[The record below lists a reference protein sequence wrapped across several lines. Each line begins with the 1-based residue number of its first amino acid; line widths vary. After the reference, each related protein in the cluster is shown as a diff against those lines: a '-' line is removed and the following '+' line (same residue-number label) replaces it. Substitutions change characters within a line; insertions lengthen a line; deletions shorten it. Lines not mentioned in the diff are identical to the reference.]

1 MVMMQVRPMPTASL
15 EVEPTADDIAH
26 FRENGFLA
34 VDRITT
40 DEELE
45 WLTELY
51 EHIFDPDNATDRGAP
66 VDRSTG
72 IDDEDATPLVT
83 QAFMPEF
90 NYPELL
96 QTAYNR
102 NARRFAA
109 ALLDVDIE
117 SIACWSHMIRKL
129 PGGREAPWHQ
139 DEAYWEPELEYHA
152 LGCWLPLH
160 DVSEEMGTMQFV
172 PGSHRRGV
180 LPHHPKGGDVKLHLL
195 TVDVDTSAAVAC
207 PLTAGGCT
215 FHDAR
220 TLHYTAPNV
229 TDRPR
234 LAWPTEFEVMPRRR
248 DVAAERPWVDE
259 WRAVSGH
266 GAPTVHPRDGVVVDL

>member
-1 MVMMQVRPMPTASL
+1 IQLKPMPTTSF
-15 EVEPTADDIAH
+15 EVEPTSGDVD
-26 FRENGFLA
+26 FYREHGFLA
-34 VDRITT
+34 VERITT

-45 WLTELY
+45 WLTDLY
-51 EHIFDPDNATDRGAP
+51 EHIFDPANASDRGAP
-66 VDRSTG
+66 IDRSTG
-72 IDDEDATPLVT
+72 IDDAGPPLVA

-96 QTAYNR
+96 QTTYNR

-109 ALLDVDIE
+109 ALLDVDID

-129 PGGREAPWHQ
+129 PGGRAAPWHQ

-180 LPHHPKGGDVKLHLL
+180 LPHHAKDGDVQLHLL
-195 TVDVDTSAAVAC
+195 TVDVDVDTSSAVAC

-215 FHDAR
+215 FHHAR
-220 TLHYTAPNV
+220 TLHYTAPNA
-229 TDRPR
+229 TGRPR

-248 DVAAERPWVDE
+248 DTPAERPWVDD
-259 WRAVSGH
+259 WRIASGH
-266 GAPTVHPRDGVVVDL
+266 GAPSVHPRDGVLVDL